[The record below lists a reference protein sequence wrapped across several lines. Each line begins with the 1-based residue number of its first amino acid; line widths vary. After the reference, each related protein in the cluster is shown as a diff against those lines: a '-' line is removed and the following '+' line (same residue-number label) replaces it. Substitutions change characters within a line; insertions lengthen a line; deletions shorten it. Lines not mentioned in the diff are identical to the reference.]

1 MTDNDYVSFL
11 LVGVLFIVVD
21 GMILYRGAKQYLAGS
36 AAGATQNASMARM
49 VIVVFH
55 LVALGVLA
63 LLSLVDIGGAPAA
76 VVGRLGIFLLLMA
89 VAHAITI
96 SVLSRQRENQSVE
109 SRLGRPQRQPEMD
122 VYQAELARDS
132 GMTPRPVEGSPYE
145 TTVTPVPGQDGAAPQ
160 VSPTLEQRGPYSA

>member
-11 LVGVLFIVVD
+11 LVGVLFVVVD

-63 LLSLVDIGGAPAA
+63 LLSLVDIGGAPAS

-89 VAHAITI
+89 IAHAITI
-96 SVLSRQRENQSVE
+96 SVLSRQRASQSVE
-109 SRLGRPQRQPEMD
+109 SRLGKPHQPSD
-122 VYQAELARDS
+122 AYFTRDAAATTGPVDGS
-132 GMTPRPVEGSPYE
+132 GYE

>member
-11 LVGVLFIVVD
+11 LLGLLFVVVD
-21 GMILYRGAKQYLAGS
+21 GMILYRGAKQYLSAG
-36 AAGATQNASMARM
+36 AAGATQNASLARM

-55 LVALGVLA
+55 LVSLGILA

-76 VVGRLGIFLLLMA
+76 LVGRLGIFLLLMA

-109 SRLGRPQRQPEMD
+109 SRIGRQRQRSEVD
-122 VYQAELARDS
+122 DYEREAGV
-132 GMTPRPVEGSPYE
+132 TTRPVEGSAYE
-145 TTVTPVPGQDGAAPQ
+145 TAVTPVPGQEGAAPQ